1 MELKNRQTSILRSLL
16 RSGEGMTIRN
26 LMDGYAIARRTLYY
40 DVKKIND
47 WLAEDHLGEIW
58 ISEQSVKVHVTD
70 HKRLEKRMS
79 QRENYFFSVAERHS
93 MEIIYIALYHEAVT
107 VQKLEDYFDVS
118 RNTILTDIKEIRK
131 KLEKNA
137 LSLDTSVKSGYVI
150 RGEEAT
156 IRKMLGIQIR
166 QLLNTEGRAAV
177 KQLFQRSLKILT
189 ENDIDFYEL
198 CNSVIYQYEIDT
210 KGECILSNV
219 GYESL
224 RIQMALIRSMKGYE
238 NCMSDEEKY
247 ILMNTLSY
255 RSLEISAEKLK
266 IHNIIIPASEIYY
279 ITSLLM
285 GIQTVDFLS
294 QDWEDSYIEKIC
306 VQLIV
311 NFERIGCLF
320 FADREHLQKQLMHHV
335 RPLYYRLK
343 YAVSANNPMVRDIK
357 RMYPMVFDI
366 TERAF
371 EELDSAFPEE
381 VSDEELA
388 YICVYMASNLN
399 EKMIELSNES
409 SEKGILIIGA
419 ENMAT
424 ATMVKEQLQQLLG
437 ITFKYSVTS
446 STKIR
451 EWMLEEYILVVVV
464 GELKNE
470 INCDY
475 LVKTDPVLTETDQ
488 RRIIDVLKGNQA
500 IARYDR
506 RINDIISIVNRNTSG
521 YLENSNLYF
530 ELFRYFRGNDSGG
543 SKEAPADIFKD
554 KIKKEEFVF
563 LPHHTS
569 WEGAVLTGGRYLQPG
584 EGSLCGRLGNLM
596 ARGKMHTYRMH
607 RKVMLVHCPMQG
619 DEEGKVDV
627 VIMVSGSG
635 IECPDGKKAYIIV
648 CLSTIDNYAHWGLL
662 RTIYRYFE
670 TENHVEG
677 ILNCYEEEKE

>member
-670 TENHVEG
+670 TEDHVEG

>member
-16 RSGEGMTIRN
+16 RSGDGMTIRN